1 MKSRERVMTALRRQ
15 QPDRVP
21 YCELGI
27 DRALAHRIM
36 GWKELP
42 SQAADLEANPYTV
55 DEAKAIAATLGLDN
69 IIYVLRAPVYAE
81 RLRGEDGRLFYGQGL
96 ITSEADLPVLQ
107 LPDPTDDQ
115 LYAEART
122 FTAQKEDYAA
132 WFVTRIGIS
141 STMLGMGIENFC
153 LALFDNRAFL
163 ETVLDTYV
171 DWAVVV
177 AQRVCK
183 MGFDVFVTT
192 DDMAFN
198 TAPFFSPKIFREVM
212 LPRFR
217 RMAEQITIPWIIHS
231 DGNIL
236 PFLPDLLDLGI
247 AGIHPLEKG
256 AMDIGAVKRDYGDR
270 VCLLGNVD
278 LNILTIGTPDDVDRE
293 VASLIETVGP
303 GGGYI
308 VTSGNSL
315 AGYLD
320 PDNVAALSAA
330 VHKYG
335 HYQGQLSRAG

>member
-1 MKSRERVMTALRRQ
+1 MKSRERVMAALRRE

-27 DRALAHRIM
+27 DRALAHHIM
-36 GWKELP
+36 GWQDLP
-42 SQAADLEANPYTV
+42 SQAANLEANPYTV

-69 IIYVLRAPVYAE
+69 IIYVLRAPVYA
-81 RLRGEDGRLFYGQGL
+81 RRIPGEDGRLFYGPGL
-96 ITSEADLPVLQ
+96 LLSEDDLPTLQ

-141 STMLGMGIENFC
+141 STMLSMGIENFS
-153 LALFDNRAFL
+153 LALFDNRTFL
-163 ETVLDTYV
+163 ENVLDTYV
-171 DWAVVV
+171 DWAVIV
-177 AQRVCK
+177 AAHVCK

-192 DDMAFN
+192 DDMAFT
-198 TAPFFSPKIFREVM
+198 TAPFFSPKVFRELM

-217 RMAEQITIPWIIHS
+217 RMAEQITIPWVVHS

-247 AGIHPLEKG
+247 AGIHPLEKA
-256 AMDIGAVKRDYGDR
+256 AMDIAAVKRNYGDR

-278 LNILTIGTPDDVDRE
+278 LNILGLGTPDDVERE
-293 VASLIETVGP
+293 VRSLIRAIGP

-315 AGYLD
+315 AGYLK
-320 PDNVAALSAA
+320 PDNVRALSTA

-335 HYQGQLSRAG
+335 RYNGQLSSVG